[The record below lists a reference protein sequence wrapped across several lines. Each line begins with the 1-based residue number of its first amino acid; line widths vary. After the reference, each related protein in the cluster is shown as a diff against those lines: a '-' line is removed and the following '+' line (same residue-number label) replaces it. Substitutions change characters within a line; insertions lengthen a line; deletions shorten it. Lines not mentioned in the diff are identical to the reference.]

1 LKITDLEGNV
11 YPLFN
16 AVERKSRVNGEK
28 ELSMIIHKTKQNN
41 NFFNDIA
48 HRWTIEFKGENYV
61 IILLSK
67 KTYGDN
73 YYLEVNCIHEFYDKM
88 RNTYQ
93 YETFTGSRTFYD
105 ILTFIFRNTGY
116 QFNIVGTFPAEAFE
130 NFGDDFSLEL
140 FSKVLE
146 RYQAEF
152 EVSGKIVTLKSKIGN
167 LSNYQ
172 FRYQFNLSE
181 LEQEIDALD
190 FSTYGEGFGKDGLH
204 VVYRSPLADLYGDLP
219 IAAYR
224 NENYTIEVNL
234 YNKVKQMV
242 DDSLKMAITFPFVDM
257 SKKGYPHSVPIVGDE
272 VLLFEERL
280 NLSLSTR
287 IVELSEIYDENESV
301 VNRDVTLSNFTN
313 LEQQQSRIN
322 KANKALSEALEGR
335 KPLPFDAIR
344 NATLDSYLSAID
356 SAQTEI
362 LFENGLTMI
371 DKDTPNN
378 IMRLTSKGW
387 YLSTDGGNTPRLA
400 MSAEGLV
407 ADVITAGTIN
417 TNNIQIYGGNDNAYA
432 LLQNEI
438 IETYGVYN
446 RGWFGN
452 VETIDSRI
460 TIGKGYVR
468 LSKLNDELGAR
479 NLYLS
484 NNGISTY
491 LNGAN
496 SDEGYGSGVI
506 EFWSHMFDS
515 DRRGLT
521 LYSNLGSI
529 GLKTDSRDIHLDSN
543 RDVNIMASNGRVII
557 RPKDDNRVGNNHFVF
572 TVKNNDSTSE
582 TDGVI
587 QYGSP
592 GTNYASGIRFS
603 KSSLD
608 PTVYITNG
616 NGDFGSGN
624 LDAKVIKARDYLLG
638 SVMAATDNVYAMV
651 DNELR
656 VTDKRG
662 YNDGNINYQ
671 NIAARDV
678 RANAIRTNGGTN
690 FYIGVSGTNDGELR
704 VTNNLLYNDGS
715 PNYYP
720 VKASEFRNA
729 SSITY
734 KTNIETFEG
743 NASAI
748 LNNLEVKR
756 YLFKADVDSGLYH
769 NEQIGFI
776 SELSPEIATVDMK
789 AINVS
794 KLLGYIVKAFQEK
807 DEKINQLSNRLS
819 ELEEMVVS

>member
-1 LKITDLEGNV
+1 MKITDLEGNV

-28 ELSMIIHKTKQNN
+28 ELSLIIHKTKQNN
-41 NFFNDIA
+41 KFFNDIA

-204 VVYRSPLADLYGDLP
+204 VVYRSPLAYLYGDLP
-219 IAAYR
+219 MAAYR

-344 NATLDSYLSAID
+344 NATLDYYLSAID

-371 DKDTPNN
+371 DKDAPNN
-378 IMRLTSKGW
+378 IMRLTSKGL
-387 YLSTDGGNTPRLA
+387 YLSTNAGNTARLA
-400 MSAEGLV
+400 MTAEGLV
-407 ADVITAGTIN
+407 ADVINTGTLRGILIEGVEVRGSTIISNNDETGDSTEITGGKVEATGSFTRDFENGKTATYVSTFDSYNGAVRIGITSKKGSDGIERVLTGGRALIYTDKTVSSQRAIHSASEDKKGARFIDFFSNETLTSDVQGLGMHIYSGQGMTIESVRDLN
-417 TNNIQIYGGNDNAYA
+417 IIAETIKINNIN
-432 LLQNEI
+432 LLQEI
-438 IETYGVYN
+438 Q
-446 RGWFGN
+446 
-452 VETIDSRI
+452 D
-460 TIGKGYVR
+460 
-468 LSKLNDELGAR
+468 
-479 NLYLS
+479 
-484 NNGISTY
+484 
-491 LNGAN
+491 
-496 SDEGYGSGVI
+496 
-506 EFWSHMFDS
+506 
-515 DRRGLT
+515 
-521 LYSNLGSI
+521 
-529 GLKTDSRDIHLDSN
+529 LKQ
-543 RDVNIMASNGRVII
+543 RV
-557 RPKDDNRVGNNHFVF
+557 
-572 TVKNNDSTSE
+572 
-582 TDGVI
+582 
-587 QYGSP
+587 
-592 GTNYASGIRFS
+592 
-603 KSSLD
+603 
-608 PTVYITNG
+608 
-616 NGDFGSGN
+616 
-624 LDAKVIKARDYLLG
+624 
-638 SVMAATDNVYAMV
+638 
-651 DNELR
+651 
-656 VTDKRG
+656 
-662 YNDGNINYQ
+662 
-671 NIAARDV
+671 
-678 RANAIRTNGGTN
+678 
-690 FYIGVSGTNDGELR
+690 
-704 VTNNLLYNDGS
+704 
-715 PNYYP
+715 
-720 VKASEFRNA
+720 
-729 SSITY
+729 
-734 KTNIETFEG
+734 
-743 NASAI
+743 
-748 LNNLEVKR
+748 
-756 YLFKADVDSGLYH
+756 
-769 NEQIGFI
+769 
-776 SELSPEIATVDMK
+776 
-789 AINVS
+789 
-794 KLLGYIVKAFQEK
+794 
-807 DEKINQLSNRLS
+807 S
-819 ELEEMVVS
+819 ELEANI